1 MGYSTDFFGRFELN
15 KELDDEMFNFLKD
28 FNDSR
33 RMKRNLDGFG
43 IEGEFYVKGTDEF
56 GIGGFGDIIDYNKPP
71 STQPGLWCQWT
82 PTEDRKGIEWDEGEK
97 FYYYTEWLVY
107 LINKILAPNG
117 YVLNGTIEWEG
128 DDRDDRGKIIVED
141 NKVFLKQG
149 RIKEEATPENSIK
162 WDLEYSLRYENYM
175 EIGTTLVF
183 GKN

>member
-15 KELDDEMFNFLKD
+15 KELDDEMFNFLKA
-28 FNDSR
+28 FNDTR

-43 IEGEFYVKGTDEF
+43 IEGEFYVGEET
-56 GIGGFGDIIDYNKPP
+56 IGSIIDEYKPP
-71 STQPGLWCQWT
+71 STQPSSFCQWT
-82 PTEDRKGIEWDEGEK
+82 PTEDRKGIECDEGEK
-97 FYYYTEWLVY
+97 FDFYTEWLVY

-128 DDRDDRGKIIVED
+128 DDREDRGKIIVKD

-149 RIKEEATPENSIK
+149 RIKEEATPENSVK

-183 GKN
+183 GEST